1 MWNLIKCIF
10 VPVVWAT
17 ITLSPG
23 HLSQALVLHSKPQ
36 GNKDNTLASKQC
48 PSHWTSD
55 ALIKRGKFTTLQS
68 ACRSTWI
75 QVCHKD
81 KQSITRHQAQFG
93 CSYVTTRA
101 ETDWGM
107 HEVVVQSQSL
117 EEPWKTMTICHF
129 KSVLE
134 VKLWTQLEIFIDFT
148 VERRLVAIHTCLFH
162 CPWNVQ
168 KVVLLPP
175 QTEMAGHHSLV
186 PLVAT
191 VHLKIHQSLCIQASK
206 YMYMMFRYGP
216 LSLYH
221 QITTAPTTHI
231 CSRLHVLVAQATH
244 THTHIPD
251 SLLQILHTVIYTW
264 SRCIRLWT
272 LLLYFNKEKVHMHE
286 GTYMHATANT
296 KFAQY
301 ISSFANFMTTICVQ
315 YGLQTQQ
322 SNHTPTPQ
330 LSTTAWSRR
339 FFSHI
344 QCVGDINWQTVHA
357 HIHKH
362 TLHKDTTI
370 ISFKNSILQ
379 LITPQLVPVQITL
392 QTPTLNQDQR
402 HRLAY
407 PAIPPRMKLT
417 PLGMAPGG
425 TTLFGEVAASFRFSV
440 SSLVAMVLA
449 VGLVKEKCEETAGQW
464 PFIARGKSKAV
475 PFRSLLAPVWDRMV
489 WGTSQGIRGH
499 NEKLVPRIISPWKF
513 CSRNTF
519 CRDLPWNK
527 MVPMQPVLS
536 W

>member
-1 MWNLIKCIF
+1 MNTARNFHWLYCRAKACCYPHLPIPLSMKCSKSSVASTTDRNGRPSFSGAIGGHS
-10 VPVVWAT
+10 
-17 ITLSPG
+17 SPEN
-23 HLSQALVLHSKPQ
+23 SSESLH
-36 GNKDNTLASKQC
+36 
-48 PSHWTSD
+48 TS
-55 ALIKRGKFTTLQS
+55 
-68 ACRSTWI
+68 I
-75 QVCHKD
+75 QVHVHD
-81 KQSITRHQAQFG
+81 VS
-93 CSYVTTRA
+93 
-101 ETDWGM
+101 
-107 HEVVVQSQSL
+107 
-117 EEPWKTMTICHF
+117 
-129 KSVLE
+129 
-134 VKLWTQLEIFIDFT
+134 LWTAFT
-148 VERRLVAIHTCLFH
+148 V
-162 CPWNVQ
+162 
-168 KVVLLPP
+168 PP
-175 QTEMAGHHSLV
+175 DHHSTNYAHL
-186 PLVAT
+186 
-191 VHLKIHQSLCIQASK
+191 LKIACA
-206 YMYMMFRYGP
+206 
-216 LSLYH
+216 
-221 QITTAPTTHI
+221 
-231 CSRLHVLVAQATH
+231 CAQATH

-296 KFAQY
+296 QFAQY

-392 QTPTLNQDQR
+392 QTPTLNQEQR
-402 HRLAY
+402 HRLTY

-449 VGLVKEKCEETAGQW
+449 VGLVKEKCQMWREQLANDLY
-464 PFIARGKSKAV
+464 IARGKSKAV
-475 PFRSLLAPVWDRMV
+475 PFSRSLPAPVWDRIF
-489 WGTSQGIRGH
+489 WNETSQGIGGKH
-499 NEKLVPRIISPWKF
+499 FWKIGPPDHF
-513 CSRNTF
+513 PLEILF
-519 CRDLPWNK
+519 PKHVWNK
-527 MVPMQPVLS
+527 MGHMRPVLS